1 MQDMS
6 MMLQTARRSN
16 VTLARASEL
25 QQPMPPGHFLS
36 KFGQSERN
44 FVVGAASVEE
54 FCTTSYGVDEWC
66 SHYGS
71 DEARLSLISKMK
83 NAKTPMD
90 RAQIVF

>member
-1 MQDMS
+1 MMQDMS

-44 FVVGAASVEE
+44 FVVGAAGVEVR
-54 FCTTSYGVDEWC
+54 TTSYGVDEWC
-66 SHYGS
+66 SHRGS
-71 DEARLSLISKMK
+71 DEARLSCFK
-83 NAKTPMD
+83 
-90 RAQIVF
+90 